1 MGRVFARMRHTAHP
15 DYPITIIYAFKQ
27 TESESGAGDDDEND
41 GGGKAQSSTGWET
54 FLQALVSAGHQ
65 LTGTWPMRTELANRM
80 RGLGSNALASS
91 IALICRPRPDDAP
104 QALRAEFQRVL
115 RRELPPALEKLQQG
129 NIAPVDLA
137 QAAIGPGMG
146 VFSRY
151 KAVLE
156 PGGGTMSVR
165 TALQLINQVLDESLA
180 EQEGDTDP
188 PTRWATRWFA
198 QHGFAEGLY
207 GTAELLATAL
217 AVSVQAMADAG
228 LATLG
233 SGKVKLL
240 ALAELPKDYDPAQ
253 DASPTIW
260 ELTHYLA
267 RANDTG
273 GVRSAGALL
282 KAFRLAHPTLEAERA
297 RDLAYRLFAIC
308 ESKKWSSDALAYNAL
323 VSNWPDIETIS
334 QEKDRSNEVTG
345 GLFEDREG

>member
-1 MGRVFARMRHTAHP
+1 MRHTAHP

-27 TESESGAGDDDEND
+27 TESESGTGDEDDDS
-41 GGGKAQSSTGWET
+41 GRGGKAQSSTGWET

-104 QALRAEFQRVL
+104 QVLGAEFQRVL
-115 RRELPPALEKLQQG
+115 RRELPPALAKLQQG

-137 QAAIGPGMG
+137 QAAIGPGMA

-156 PGGGTMSVR
+156 PGGAHMTVR
-165 TALQLINQVLDESLA
+165 SALQLINKVLDESLA

-198 QHGFAEGLY
+198 QFGFAEGLY
-207 GTAELLATAL
+207 GTAETLATAI

-228 LATLG
+228 IARLG
-233 SGKVKLL
+233 GGKVKLL
-240 ALAELPKDYDPAQ
+240 ALAELPEVYDPSQ
-253 DASPTIW
+253 DETPTVW

-267 RANDTG
+267 RANDLG
-273 GVRSAGALL
+273 GVRGAGTLL
-282 KAFRLAHPTLEAERA
+282 KAFRTAHPTLEAERA

-308 ESKKWSSDALAYNAL
+308 ENKKWSGDALAYNAL

-334 QEKDRSNEVTG
+334 QERDKRTEVTG
-345 GLFEDREG
+345 GLFDAGEG